1 MGVFVFK
8 YYITK
13 EEFNVLKKNVEFINA
28 IRLLRIDNAITT
40 LKSLMYRTFQDG
52 TKTEPKDDTSRDER
66 DRLEIVQ
73 YYGATLYESIKTMYN
88 MADQL
93 EKLDEYKKHIDDINY
108 LFDEWSNP
116 DSFTQTI
123 LKKIRNKLAFHFDKE
138 VFQEAILDM
147 DLPDEEFVLFEGD
160 SERNFDL
167 NYPIIPTLYFNYLI
181 SYVKGDSSD
190 EKKLRHIHD
199 QMNLIA
205 KKLQEVTGS
214 IAGELLKDKIHRK
227 C

>member
-1 MGVFVFK
+1 
-8 YYITK
+8 
-13 EEFNVLKKNVEFINA
+13 
-28 IRLLRIDNAITT
+28 
-40 LKSLMYRTFQDG
+40 
-52 TKTEPKDDTSRDER
+52 
-66 DRLEIVQ
+66 
-73 YYGATLYESIKTMYN
+73 
-88 MADQL
+88 
-93 EKLDEYKKHIDDINY
+93 
-108 LFDEWSNP
+108 
-116 DSFTQTI
+116 
-123 LKKIRNKLAFHFDKE
+123 LAFHFDKE

>member
-108 LFDEWSNP
+108 LFDEWSN
-116 DSFTQTI
+116 S
-123 LKKIRNKLAFHFDKE
+123 
-138 VFQEAILDM
+138 
-147 DLPDEEFVLFEGD
+147 
-160 SERNFDL
+160 
-167 NYPIIPTLYFNYLI
+167 
-181 SYVKGDSSD
+181 
-190 EKKLRHIHD
+190 
-199 QMNLIA
+199 
-205 KKLQEVTGS
+205 
-214 IAGELLKDKIHRK
+214 RK
-227 C
+227 QY